1 MPVYFIGYQ
10 GTEGCLI
17 KIGVA
22 KDIRRRR
29 IQLQTGS
36 PVTLEIM
43 GWIRSRDDAALERSL
58 HAKFKTHRERGE
70 WFNLDPSEIL
80 PDLTS
85 AGCEGFVAKN
95 ADAFEIT
102 DYDSDAVPEYMG
114 VWKWGDFEFH
124 ECCPFC
130 GCFCGMHYQE
140 ASCMY
145 HCMNCD
151 TLTDFSELSPQVEDE
166 PH

>member
-10 GTEGCLI
+10 GTEGCQI
-17 KIGVA
+17 KIGLA

-29 IQLQTGS
+29 MQLQIGS

-43 GWIRSRDDAALERSL
+43 GWIQSRDDASLERAL
-58 HAKFKTHRERGE
+58 HAKFKKHRERGE

-80 PDLTS
+80 PDLRR
-85 AGCEGFVAKN
+85 AGRDGFVAKN

-102 DYDSDAVPEYMG
+102 GYDSDAVPEYMG
-114 VWKWGDFEFH
+114 VWKWGDFEFQ

-140 ASCMY
+140 ASSMY

-151 TLTDFSELSPQVEDE
+151 TLTDFSELSPPVVEE
-166 PH
+166 P